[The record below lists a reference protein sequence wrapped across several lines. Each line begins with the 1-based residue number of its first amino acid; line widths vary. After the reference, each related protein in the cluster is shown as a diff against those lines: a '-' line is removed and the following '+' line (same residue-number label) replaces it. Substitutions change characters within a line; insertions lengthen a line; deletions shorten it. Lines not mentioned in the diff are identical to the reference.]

1 MAQIFSQPFFPD
13 DFHLRKEKED
23 GIPWAIWA
31 HPSLPLEGV
40 GNTCCMT
47 WREKWTFLL
56 PNHWKLALRKEEKN
70 TWKRCWARSWEA
82 WLPKVAQLMKNLHD
96 RWKIEKEVKQW
107 IKSWKFRLHNGWKVE
122 KLPLQK
128 WGWKLKFM
136 LQLPWWTHILQIENC
151 VCKRE

>member
-1 MAQIFSQPFFPD
+1 
-13 DFHLRKEKED
+13 
-23 GIPWAIWA
+23 
-31 HPSLPLEGV
+31 
-40 GNTCCMT
+40 
-47 WREKWTFLL
+47 
-56 PNHWKLALRKEEKN
+56 
-70 TWKRCWARSWEA
+70 
-82 WLPKVAQLMKNLHD
+82 MKNLHD